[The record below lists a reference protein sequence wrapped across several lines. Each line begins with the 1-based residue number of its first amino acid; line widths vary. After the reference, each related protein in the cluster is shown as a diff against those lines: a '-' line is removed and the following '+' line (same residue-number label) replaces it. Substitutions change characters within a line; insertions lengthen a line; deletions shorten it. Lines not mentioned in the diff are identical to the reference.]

1 MISVKRNLISAL
13 YALVA
18 TMAMIS
24 AAMSMSLSPIHIEMA
39 STGLGSRAQ
48 ITVTNDSQW
57 PLPVEIT
64 VHNMTMDEA
73 GGRSL
78 GRSDNEFLVFPPQA
92 LVPAGQS
99 QVFRLQWVGEPQL
112 SRSESFLISANQIP
126 VRLPVDKNVVQVVK
140 SFGVVVN
147 VAPPKGLPELKI
159 VETGIETDRK
169 TGKRHP
175 TVTVHN
181 SANVHGLLPQSIL
194 RVSGGNWS
202 HTFMSNEMSEKIGIG
217 LVQPGKRRKFV
228 LPVELP
234 ARVTNVQATLDFRP
248 RR

>member
-57 PLPVEIT
+57 PLPVEIA
-64 VHNMTMDEA
+64 VQNMTMDEA

-92 LVPAGQS
+92 LVPA
-99 QVFRLQWVGEPQL
+99 R
-112 SRSESFLISANQIP
+112 
-126 VRLPVDKNVVQVVK
+126 
-140 SFGVVVN
+140 
-147 VAPPKGLPELKI
+147 
-159 VETGIETDRK
+159 TG
-169 TGKRHP
+169 HP
-175 TVTVHN
+175 
-181 SANVHGLLPQSIL
+181 PQSP
-194 RVSGGNWS
+194 
-202 HTFMSNEMSEKIGIG
+202 EY
-217 LVQPGKRRKFV
+217 RK
-228 LPVELP
+228 
-234 ARVTNVQATLDFRP
+234 A
-248 RR
+248 